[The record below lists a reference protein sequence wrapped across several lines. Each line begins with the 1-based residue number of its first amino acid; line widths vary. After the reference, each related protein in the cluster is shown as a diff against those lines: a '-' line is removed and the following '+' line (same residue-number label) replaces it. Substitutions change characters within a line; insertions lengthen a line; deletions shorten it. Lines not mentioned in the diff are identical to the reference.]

1 MAVNKKFNKGNFLL
15 PISLISI
22 DPIFNIKSDPS
33 TVIFLIWEEIIF
45 LKLNPWPKKKPNLLF
60 LPPKA
65 LTYKSPAPAGPNTVS
80 CLPLYFLTMIVIY
93 FNDCSNKKEAALK

>member
-45 LKLNPWPKKKPNLLF
+45 LKLNPWPKKK
-60 LPPKA
+60 
-65 LTYKSPAPAGPNTVS
+65 T
-80 CLPLYFLTMIVIY
+80 
-93 FNDCSNKKEAALK
+93 

>member
-45 LKLNPWPKKKPNLLF
+45 FKI
-60 LPPKA
+60 
-65 LTYKSPAPAGPNTVS
+65 KSLA
-80 CLPLYFLTMIVIY
+80 
-93 FNDCSNKKEAALK
+93 